1 MTEEI
6 TEEEVVSQ
14 EEQERLE
21 LERKIELLE
30 QARINLRVT
39 PHLFN
44 RLQRQAEFMGVT
56 IEAHC
61 TKILEDS
68 LNQMIGKPVISSP
81 SKFGTTPASEKK
93 ITAPTYQVTRG

>member
-6 TEEEVVSQ
+6 DSTREETEE
-14 EEQERLE
+14 ERLE
-21 LERKIELLE
+21 LQRKIELLE

-39 PHLFN
+39 PFVFD
-44 RLQRQAEFMGVT
+44 RLQRQAEFLGLT
-56 IEAHC
+56 IEEHC

-68 LNQMIGKPVISSP
+68 LTQMIGKPVISSP